1 MANSKATCGH
11 QKEVDAIPATAFYQ
25 DVPSKDQSRLL
36 WNLFS
41 LPLSHN
47 TSQLLSPTTKQYFPV
62 STDQQT
68 LQRYPHAPLP
78 YSPPQ
83 SANKVSEH
91 QYALLPPV
99 FTILS
104 LAVSRT
110 LAALPL
116 PEGYYVTNYIP
127 IPEDERDKLGLGNPQ
142 APFSNATALSLIDL
156 RGLLSTEIAI
166 FKGSPE
172 STTAMFANS
181 ASASLKQANVR
192 RNIPEC
198 RRLITQSSIQCTEN
212 KARSKNHQADVLRE
226 AREAK
231 ALRS

>member
-142 APFSNATALSLIDL
+142 APFFNATFECF
-156 RGLLSTEIAI
+156 RGHYPLWQTISIWGFDFPGVTE
-166 FKGSPE
+166 K
-172 STTAMFANS
+172 M
-181 ASASLKQANVR
+181 VR
-192 RNIPEC
+192 KAVHGAV
-198 RRLITQSSIQCTEN
+198 TQWKFTS
-212 KARSKNHQADVLRE
+212 
-226 AREAK
+226 
-231 ALRS
+231 